1 MTFSYFKVIRVMCR
15 SDLYNAGTKFHIYI
29 GIRNDRNL
37 TVYNRQQNLSAN
49 QMLITLVGRVNCNR
63 TVAQHGFRTGGR
75 KFQKFCRAY
84 LSIFI
89 DQRIFDMPEMTSLLF
104 VYNLC
109 IRNRSFADRTPVADS
124 VSFINPAFFVHA
136 AEYFRN
142 SLITA
147 FVHRETESVPVTGG
161 SQLL

>member
-1 MTFSYFKVIRVMCR
+1 
-15 SDLYNAGTKFHIYI
+15 
-29 GIRNDRNL
+29 
-37 TVYNRQQNLSAN
+37 
-49 QMLITLVGRVNCNR
+49 
-63 TVAQHGFRTGGR
+63 
-75 KFQKFCRAY
+75 
-84 LSIFI
+84 
-89 DQRIFDMPEMTSLLF
+89 MPEMTSLLF